1 MAKTQEKF
9 ELINDILPA
18 IAAKSAEIL
27 DKPIPDLAGSITQIM
42 SAVIS
47 ETNTTW
53 NKETKQ
59 TDVEI
64 TLYNYTSRS
73 RAYTILA
80 TWPEKE
86 GAKMIG
92 NETGGRKEAMG
103 VWAWK
108 LETLQPGQKYVI
120 KYSLG
125 GLEKGDWVDTDVF
138 YRGSQEVIGAMK
150 MDEKYL
156 EEIRN
161 QEQNLKEMSKQNDEL
176 SESAEVEE
184 NKTQHTDTPEI
195 DLDEIIASL
204 GEPKVKPPNG
214 QSTLFG
220 GGQ

>member
-1 MAKTQEKF
+1 
-9 ELINDILPA
+9 
-18 IAAKSAEIL
+18 
-27 DKPIPDLAGSITQIM
+27 
-42 SAVIS
+42 
-47 ETNTTW
+47 
-53 NKETKQ
+53 
-59 TDVEI
+59 
-64 TLYNYTSRS
+64 
-73 RAYTILA
+73 
-80 TWPEKE
+80 
-86 GAKMIG
+86 MIG

-120 KYSLG
+120 KYSLD

-161 QEQNLKEMSKQNDEL
+161 QEQILKEMSKQNDEL
-176 SESAEVEE
+176 SESAEVEK

>member
-1 MAKTQEKF
+1 
-9 ELINDILPA
+9 
-18 IAAKSAEIL
+18 
-27 DKPIPDLAGSITQIM
+27 M
-42 SAVIS
+42 SAVIG
-47 ETNTTW
+47 ETSTVW
-53 NKETKQ
+53 NKETKN
-59 TDVEI
+59 TDVSI

-80 TWPEKE
+80 TWPEKAD
-86 GAKMIG
+86 AKMID

-108 LETLQPGQKYVI
+108 LQTLDPGERIVI
-120 KYSLG
+120 SYSLS
-125 GLEKGDWVDTDVF
+125 GLEKGDWVETDIF

-161 QEQNLKEMSKQNDEL
+161 QEQIMKEINQENNNQEVQTETIDDV
-176 SESAEVEE
+176 ESDPDA
-184 NKTQHTDTPEI
+184 PEI

-204 GEPKVKPPNG
+204 GEPKVAPPSG

-220 GGQ
+220 GDL